1 MVISEVPR
9 RARWAFRV
17 IALPVLGACVLSAI
31 AWQLIPNVANDD
43 FEWLNSRWTRTVI
56 SIGLL
61 AFAVWASGL
70 ISRDP
75 ARVELDKEMLSI
87 TRFAGGP
94 QIRESLLDL
103 KSLQADGTV
112 EFRNGRK
119 VSLGGHP
126 LILAELRERLA
137 RRYIKDIT

>member
-1 MVISEVPR
+1 MIRSEAPR
-9 RARWAFRV
+9 RALWAFR
-17 IALPVLGACVLSAI
+17 IFAMPVLGACVLSAI
-31 AWQLIPNVANDD
+31 AWQLIPNVANDN
-43 FEWLNSRWTRTVI
+43 FEWLNSRWTRAVI

-75 ARVELDKEMLSI
+75 ARVELDQEMLSM
-87 TRFAGGP
+87 TRFSGGTT
-94 QIRESLLDL
+94 IRESLLDL
-103 KSLQADGTV
+103 KSLQADGTA

-126 LILAELRERLA
+126 LILAELRNRMA
-137 RRYIKDIT
+137 RGR